1 MSKGRLIY
9 VDEDSD
15 DIELFQQFI
24 NEKFDLKIIKIE
36 NDRKRML

>member
-24 NEKFDLKIIKIE
+24 NEKFDP
-36 NDRKRML
+36 